1 MALGLYSGLRNRET
15 RIRKTREEL
24 EKTAAANEEWQRRF
38 DETNKANWKLWF
50 DQNKITNEQNVQAAK
65 AAAEAQKARDE
76 ATRAHERDMAAL
88 AQAYR
93 VINDQTEFENF
104 VKRSEVT
111 FGLTEQSAVNAQGRL
126 EAWDDKK
133 HNRDTASQIEIM
145 VQRIGLETEA
155 AKDRIRFELNRK
167 AEINTQA
174 AITAHAN
181 AMQQVLL
188 ERVLDGKVIGADF
201 AAAVG
206 GTTDATAQIA
216 QYSAAITALGVSKD
230 NPVLAKLAGLN
241 NPAVMKSTFET
252 LQKYHT
258 QIVESGKTG
267 PAVLEQFMQGANEY
281 LSNIQITPADLS
293 KPDKIITQME
303 TVLGKPLDSLT
314 KSIIRTMPQSGNAI
328 AVTELAVPEI
338 MSATDLGAYQK
349 LVANDLTFRGSA
361 ELNTINKDITR
372 LNDELKTAPP
382 TTQEGIKTLISWLN
396 QRSTEINNALDLA
409 SDSKSPNIFPLVR
422 LYGNAAAMEA
432 KSKDPKLENA
442 PILGIFKEA
451 IESAP
456 VDTGSISLHV
466 ELLVRELIRPGDK
479 VTYIGR
485 DGQRVTEVVTAD
497 DVKQAKAAL
506 GR

>member
-1 MALGLYSGLRNRET
+1 MALGMYSGLRNRET
-15 RIRKTREEL
+15 RIRERREKLADIE
-24 EKTAAANEEWQRRF
+24 AANKQWLERF
-38 DETNKANWKLWF
+38 NETNKVSWKTWL
-50 DQNKITNEQNVQAAK
+50 DQNEITNRQRIE
-65 AAAEAQKARDE
+65 AAALKREQDLEDIAEERLYQADVRALERAYEVDDRNAAQQWWIEQQDILFDLSSQKAVDE
-76 ATRAHERDMAAL
+76 H
-88 AQAYR
+88 
-93 VINDQTEFENF
+93 N
-104 VKRSEVT
+104 
-111 FGLTEQSAVNAQGRL
+111 RL
-126 EAWDDKK
+126 VAWDNDKFER
-133 HNRDTASQIEIM
+133 NRKAN
-145 VQRIGLETEA
+145 LEDLKKELNLRTEA
-155 AKDRIRFELNRK
+155 ANKQFDYQFEIKTEK
-167 AEINTQA
+167 ARED

-181 AMQQVLL
+181 EMRQILL
-188 ERVLDGKVIGADF
+188 ERVMDGKVIGADF

-206 GTTDATAQIA
+206 GTTDPTAQIA

-241 NPAVMKSTFET
+241 NPAVMKSTFDT

-281 LSNIQITPADLS
+281 LSNIQITPADLG
-293 KPDKIITQME
+293 KPDRIIKQME
-303 TVLGKPLDSLT
+303 TILGKPLDDLT
-314 KSIIRTMPQSGNAI
+314 KSIIKSMPQSGSAI
-328 AVTELAVPEI
+328 AVTELATPEI
-338 MSATDLGAYQK
+338 MGPTDLGAYQK
-349 LVANDLTFRGSA
+349 LVASDLTFRGSA
-361 ELNTINKDITR
+361 ELNTINKDINR

-396 QRSTEINNALDLA
+396 ERSTQINDALDLA

-456 VDTGSISLHV
+456 VDTGSISLHA
-466 ELLVRELIRPGDK
+466 ELLIRELIKPGDR
-479 VTYIGR
+479 VTYLNANGE
-485 DGQRVTEVVTAD
+485 RVTEVVTTD